1 MNALPPPPPEFVA
14 VAEGTQRTARVAPLV
29 VAAVAVVSSALII
42 VIQVVFSLD
51 IWQLYVLGWLAT
63 PVAALLCVGWDAI
76 GQRAGLADPW
86 FDARPQYS
94 LILRFLAA
102 VALIIGG
109 YHIVRIGV
117 AAGTAA
123 VSAGWFG

>member
-1 MNALPPPPPEFVA
+1 VVEVND
-14 VAEGTQRTARVAPLV
+14 GTLRTARVLPLV
-29 VAAVAVVSSALII
+29 VATVAVVISALII
-42 VIQVVFSLD
+42 VLQVVLSLD

-86 FDARPQYS
+86 FDARPHYS
-94 LILRFLAA
+94 LVLRFLAV
-102 VALIIGG
+102 VALVIGG
-109 YHIVRIGV
+109 YHIVRIGI

-123 VSAGWFG
+123 VSAGWFA

>member
-1 MNALPPPPPEFVA
+1 MSVLPPPPPTMVAVDQGTLRKAQVLPLVLAGVA
-14 VAEGTQRTARVAPLV
+14 VAF
-29 VAAVAVVSSALII
+29 SALII
-42 VIQVVFSLD
+42 VIQVVLSVD

-86 FDARPQYS
+86 FDGRPQYS
-94 LILRFLAA
+94 LVLRFLAV

-109 YHIVRIGV
+109 YHIVRIGI

-123 VSAGWFG
+123 VSAGWFA